1 MPLSHLRDDTRVVAY
16 RVSMSHFCQ
25 RRERWL
31 DPVDLA
37 FFALP
42 LTETLMD
49 QIESIASAINGY
61 FDLMYDADDNRF
73 PEVFHGACLV
83 HGMRD
88 GKLTAWSA
96 SEFRDVIRG
105 RPSPAAMKSPREQEI
120 LTIEHTAPDLAT
132 AKVRVR
138 IGQTGF
144 HRSSYLPSHRREMA
158 RHVEGVPRRAGLP
171 AGILA
176 TAGPRSG

>member
-1 MPLSHLRDDTRVVAY
+1 
-16 RVSMSHFCQ
+16 
-25 RRERWL
+25 
-31 DPVDLA
+31 
-37 FFALP
+37 
-42 LTETLMD
+42 MD

-105 RPSPAAMKSPREQEI
+105 RPSPTAMKSPREQP
-120 LTIEHTAPDLAT
+120 TWRPPKSACGS
-132 AKVRVR
+132 AKPA
-138 IGQTGF
+138 
-144 HRSSYLPSHRREMA
+144 SS
-158 RHVEGVPRRAGLP
+158 
-171 AGILA
+171 II
-176 TAGPRSG
+176 